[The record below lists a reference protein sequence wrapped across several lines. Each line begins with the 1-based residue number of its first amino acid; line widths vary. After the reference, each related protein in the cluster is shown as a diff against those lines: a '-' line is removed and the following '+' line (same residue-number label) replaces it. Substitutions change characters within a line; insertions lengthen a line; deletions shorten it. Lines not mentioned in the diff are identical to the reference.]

1 MTVQLHQIQH
11 AQTQLHWGM
20 SGVRD
25 RGLRTRRGGVTVI
38 EPQVTSRL
46 KSANHNFRTFSSA
59 KPPEMRAFPGQLVF
73 KHFLTLSP
81 RLTSSLAL
89 KGCCRDV
96 GEVLKSM
103 QSIF

>member
-1 MTVQLHQIQH
+1 MT
-11 AQTQLHWGM
+11 A
-20 SGVRD
+20 
-25 RGLRTRRGGVTVI
+25 I

-59 KPPEMRAFPGQLVF
+59 KPPEMQAFPGQLVF
-73 KHFLTLSP
+73 KHFLTLFP

-96 GEVLKSM
+96 GEVLKSI
-103 QSIF
+103 QSVF